1 MGKGYYIGG
10 HTQINIYDEERILL
24 KRIYRALYDE
34 IKKYHIT
41 YDMIKKCF
49 ENYNL
54 LEVVEASEFYLA
66 EREKFLETLINF
78 SKTYDKTTISE
89 KTQQNNIIKY
99 KLLKE
104 DIIEGLKFDL
114 KSLESKIEKNPT
126 NDYLKK
132 EKEIIIKKIEAISN
146 SDKSKPVKAKKIKQK
161 KENVKK
167 KEKNIYNTESNI
179 YLALKNCGLIK

>member
-1 MGKGYYIGG
+1 M
-10 HTQINIYDEERILL
+10 
-24 KRIYRALYDE
+24 
-34 IKKYHIT
+34 
-41 YDMIKKCF
+41 
-49 ENYNL
+49 
-54 LEVVEASEFYLA
+54 
-66 EREKFLETLINF
+66 
-78 SKTYDKTTISE
+78 
-89 KTQQNNIIKY
+89 
-99 KLLKE
+99 
-104 DIIEGLKFDL
+104 KFDL